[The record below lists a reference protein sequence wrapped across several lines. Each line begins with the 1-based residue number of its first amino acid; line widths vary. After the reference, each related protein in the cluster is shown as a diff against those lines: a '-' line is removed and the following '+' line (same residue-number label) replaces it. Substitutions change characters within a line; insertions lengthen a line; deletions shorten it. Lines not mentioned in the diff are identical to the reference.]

1 MNRSAHKKEKIRL
14 LMLQG
19 GGDILLATPAIRAM
33 KNENPDAR
41 IIVYVLFDIFRDI
54 LKHNPYIDD
63 IRSTRFIENPL
74 EFIKYKLS
82 KGRFYV
88 PVFTRSLYAYRLHAT
103 EMMGQ
108 IMDTEVTDK
117 QIEVH
122 LTQGETEA
130 AQQRLADYD
139 NTVAINITSRCSVNQ
154 MWTIDKWNRL
164 VKEMPDHTFVQ
175 LGLGDEQLVEGA
187 VDLRGKTDV
196 RQAMAI
202 VNACDKF
209 VGVDSFLAHVSS
221 AVHTPG
227 VVLFGDSSPG
237 IFGHANNIN
246 ISKNLPC
253 APCNEFLDGK
263 SCPYNI
269 ECMTSIEVDEVKSA
283 LLSLE
288 TNEVSVSPT
297 SLA

>member
-1 MNRSAHKKEKIRL
+1 MPRSVHKKEKVRI

-19 GGDILLATPAIRAM
+19 GGDILLATPAIKAM
-33 KNENPDAR
+33 KQASPGTE
-41 IIVYVLFDIFRDI
+41 IVVYVLFDIFRDI
-54 LKHNPYIDD
+54 LKHNPFIDD
-63 IRSTRFIENPL
+63 IRSTRFIQSPL
-74 EFIKYKLS
+74 EFIKYKMG

-117 QIEVH
+117 QIEAY
-122 LTQGETEA
+122 LTEEEIEA
-130 AQQRLADYD
+130 ALGMLGSHK

-154 MWTIDKWNRL
+154 MWDIEKWNRL

-175 LGLGDEQLVEGA
+175 LGLGDEQPVEGA
-187 VDLRGKTDV
+187 VDMRGKTDV

-202 VNACDKF
+202 VKACDKF
-209 VGVDSFLAHVSS
+209 VGVDSFLAHASS

-227 VVLFGDSSPG
+227 VVLFGDSSPD
-237 IFGHANNIN
+237 IFGHPNNIN
-246 ISKNLPC
+246 ISKKLPC
-253 APCNEFLDGK
+253 SPCNEFLDGK
-263 SCPYNI
+263 PCPYNI

-283 LLSLE
+283 LLNIRVGEVATSPSSLI
-288 TNEVSVSPT
+288 
-297 SLA
+297 